1 MPSFSQP
8 RLRMSLFSLGAT
20 GQGAIDSRSS
30 MRANHGSSP
39 ASAARASPWASRQ
52 WASVPGGVRK
62 LEVQFTV
69 VEPPTLRPCRIVI
82 ALSFVWRPAD
92 SW

>member
-1 MPSFSQP
+1 
-8 RLRMSLFSLGAT
+8 
-20 GQGAIDSRSS
+20 
-30 MRANHGSSP
+30 MRANHGASDPSS
-39 ASAARASPWASRQ
+39 ARASPCADLQ

-69 VEPPTLRPCRIVI
+69 VEPPTLRPCRTVI
-82 ALSFVWRPAD
+82 ALSFVCRPAD